1 MIIKVKSNENVRPS
15 QELAVSFIQ
24 LDEYDNLLKLELVNN
39 VRHGTYFSKYNIN
52 RYLDAIRRFDILGK
66 GSSDDFIKKN

>member
-1 MIIKVKSNENVRPS
+1 MIIKLNSNKKVRPA

-52 RYLDAIRRFDILGK
+52 RYLKAIRCFDILGEVAP
-66 GSSDDFIKKN
+66 DEQL